1 MTASVA
7 PRIAVAQGETSARA
21 VVGILARR
29 SLILIPRVPATFI
42 PSLIFPIF
50 TVVAFSGAF
59 GAVADLPGFPTE
71 TMVDWMLPMAIVQ
84 GASFSGV
91 TVGFGVARDFEQGFF
106 DRLRLAPVSPMA
118 LVVGPMLAAVVRA
131 FIPFCLV
138 LAAGLAVGANLR
150 GGLPGLLVLFVAAEG
165 VAVVAAGWAVGLALR
180 FKTMKIGALM
190 QVGVF
195 VTVFL
200 STANVPLEFLT
211 GWLHTVARFNPMT
224 NVLALSRQG
233 FIDEVTWAG
242 TWPGLVALGAG
253 LVVLTTFAFRGLR
266 SINP

>member
-1 MTASVA
+1 MTEAMTPTQPTDTS
-7 PRIAVAQGETSARA
+7 PLAVAWS
-21 VVGILARR
+21 LAGR
-29 SLILIPRVPATFI
+29 SLMLITRVPATFI

-50 TVVAFSGAF
+50 TVVVFSGAF
-59 GAVADLPGFPTE
+59 GAVSQLPGFPTE
-71 TMVDWMLPMAIVQ
+71 TMVDWMLPMAVVQ

-106 DRLRLAPVSPMA
+106 DRLRLAPVRPLA
-118 LVVGPMLAAVVRA
+118 LVAGPMLAALGRA
-131 FIPFCLV
+131 FIPFVLV
-138 LAAGLAVGANLR
+138 LSA
-150 GGLPGLLVLFVAAEG
+150 GLLVGAHLPGGVPGVLALLLAAEG
-165 VAVVAAGWAVGLALR
+165 VALIAAGWALGLALR

-200 STANVPLEFLT
+200 STANVPIQFLT

-233 FIDEVTWAG
+233 FIDQVTWAE
-242 TWPGLVALGAG
+242 TWPGLVALAG
-253 LVVLTTFAFRGLR
+253 GIVVLTTFAVRGLR
-266 SINP
+266 SVDP